1 MLGAGQVS
9 ASVVTLVTMKL
20 GLFAEVELVV
30 LELAAAV
37 LLSLPVV
44 FVPLL
49 LEFGR
54 ICVPCTFT

>member
-1 MLGAGQVS
+1 
-9 ASVVTLVTMKL
+9 MKL